1 MFTGYQGETASTRI
15 NPTGVTH
22 EKADQDPADRHLIL
36 GLPLGAY
43 AASEAVSTAQPTQA
57 TAAGCPMDGSGMMGG
72 KHHGGRHDKMA
83 RMKNMTPEQI
93 QAHLQQRYDKIEDPA
108 KKAEFVKNLGLR
120 ADGMIKHAEV
130 MKQFAEAN
138 Q

>member
-1 MFTGYQGETASTRI
+1 MKKLTKTLLTAT
-15 NPTGVTH
+15 
-22 EKADQDPADRHLIL
+22 LIL

-43 AASEAVSTAQPTQA
+43 AASEAVSTAQPA
-57 TAAGCPMDGSGMMGG
+57 TAATTVAPEGCPMDGSGMMGG

-83 RMKNMTPEQI
+83 RMQNMTPEQI

-108 KKAEFVKNLGLR
+108 KKAEFIKNLELR
-120 ADGMIKHAEV
+120 ADGMTKHAEV

-138 Q
+138 K

>member
-1 MFTGYQGETASTRI
+1 MKNLTKTLLTAT
-15 NPTGVTH
+15 
-22 EKADQDPADRHLIL
+22 LIL

-43 AASEAVSTAQPTQA
+43 AASEAVSTAQPAVAAT
-57 TAAGCPMDGSGMMGG
+57 TAAPEGCPMDGSGMMGG

-83 RMKNMTPEQI
+83 RMQNMTPEQI
-93 QAHLQQRYDKIEDPA
+93 QANLQQRYDRIEDPA
-108 KKAEFVKNLGLR
+108 KKAEFIKNLNDR
-120 ADGMIKHAEV
+120 AAGMTKHAEA

>member
-1 MFTGYQGETASTRI
+1 MKKLTKTLLTAT
-15 NPTGVTH
+15 
-22 EKADQDPADRHLIL
+22 LIL

-43 AASEAVSTAQPTQA
+43 AASEAVSTAQPSAATT
-57 TAAGCPMDGSGMMGG
+57 TAAPEGCPMDGSGMMGG

-83 RMKNMTPEQI
+83 RMQNMTPEQI

-108 KKAEFVKNLGLR
+108 KKAEFIKNLELR
-120 ADGMIKHAEV
+120 ADGMAKHAEV

-138 Q
+138 K

>member
-1 MFTGYQGETASTRI
+1 MNKLTNTLLAAT
-15 NPTGVTH
+15 
-22 EKADQDPADRHLIL
+22 LIV

-43 AASEAVSTAQPTQA
+43 AATDTTAKTQPDTM
-57 TAAGCPMDGSGMMGG
+57 MDCAMEGNKTGDHNMAG

-83 RMKNMTPEQI
+83 RMNNMTPEQM
-93 QAHLQQRYDKIEDPA
+93 QAHLQQRYDRIEDPA
-108 KKAEFVKNLGLR
+108 KKAEFVKKLNDR
-120 ADGMIKHAEV
+120 ATGMAKHAEA

>member
-1 MFTGYQGETASTRI
+1 MKKLTKTLLTAT
-15 NPTGVTH
+15 
-22 EKADQDPADRHLIL
+22 LIL

-43 AASEAVSTAQPTQA
+43 AASEAAPTGQPGA
-57 TAAGCPMDGSGMMGG
+57 MVDCPMDGGGMMGG

-83 RMKNMTPEQI
+83 RMQNMTPEQI
-93 QAHLQQRYDKIEDPA
+93 QANLQQRYDRIEDQA
-108 KKAEFVKNLGLR
+108 KKAEFIKKLNER
-120 ADGMIKHAEV
+120 AAGMTKHAEA

>member
-1 MFTGYQGETASTRI
+1 MKKLTKTLLTAT
-15 NPTGVTH
+15 
-22 EKADQDPADRHLIL
+22 LIL

-43 AASEAVSTAQPTQA
+43 AASEAMSTAQPAAAA
-57 TAAGCPMDGSGMMGG
+57 TTATPEGCPMDGSGMMGG

-83 RMKNMTPEQI
+83 RMQNMTPEQI

-108 KKAEFVKNLGLR
+108 KKAEFIKNLELR
-120 ADGMIKHAEV
+120 ADGMTKHAEV

-138 Q
+138 K

>member
-1 MFTGYQGETASTRI
+1 MKKLTKTLLTAT
-15 NPTGVTH
+15 
-22 EKADQDPADRHLIL
+22 LIL

-43 AASEAVSTAQPTQA
+43 AASDAVSTTKSGAM
-57 TAAGCPMDGSGMMGG
+57 MDCQMDDSDMGG

-83 RMKNMTPEQI
+83 RLKNMTPEQI
-93 QAHLQQRYDKIEDPA
+93 QAKLQQRYDRIEDPA
-108 KKAEFVKNLGLR
+108 KKAEFIKNLNER
-120 ADGMIKHAEV
+120 AAGMNKHADV

>member
-1 MFTGYQGETASTRI
+1 MKNLTKTLLTAT
-15 NPTGVTH
+15 
-22 EKADQDPADRHLIL
+22 LIL

-43 AASEAVSTAQPTQA
+43 AASEAVTTAQPGMMTD
-57 TAAGCPMDGSGMMGG
+57 CPMDGSGMMGG

>member
-1 MFTGYQGETASTRI
+1 MKKLTKTLLTAT
-15 NPTGVTH
+15 
-22 EKADQDPADRHLIL
+22 LIL
-36 GLPLGAY
+36 SLPLGAY
-43 AASEAVSTAQPTQA
+43 AASEAVSTVQPTQA
-57 TAAGCPMDGSGMMGG
+57 TATGCPMDGTGMMGG

-93 QAHLQQRYDKIEDPA
+93 QAHLQQRYDKIEDPT

>member
-1 MFTGYQGETASTRI
+1 MNALTKTFLTAT
-15 NPTGVTH
+15 
-22 EKADQDPADRHLIL
+22 LIL

-43 AASEAVSTAQPTQA
+43 AASEAVATTQPAAAA
-57 TAAGCPMDGSGMMGG
+57 TAKPEGCPMDGSGMMGG

-83 RMKNMTPEQI
+83 RMQNMTPEQI

-108 KKAEFVKNLGLR
+108 KKAEFIKNLGLR
-120 ADGMIKHAEV
+120 ADGMTKHAEV